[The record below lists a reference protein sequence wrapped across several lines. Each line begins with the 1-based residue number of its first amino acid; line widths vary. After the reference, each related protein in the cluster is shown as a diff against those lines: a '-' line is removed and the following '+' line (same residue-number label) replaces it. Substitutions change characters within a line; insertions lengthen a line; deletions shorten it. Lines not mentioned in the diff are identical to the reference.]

1 MPVPALIGTATLDPA
16 VLVDSLVPDL
26 IDGLRDELLPSF
38 GVRAYRVYRVVRTW
52 SGGDIGEG
60 TMTDVGAELRP
71 RPRVKIWDGLKYV
84 QAVCGIRELGDVKL
98 TEVSLTYSDADLTAQ
113 PLDAQ
118 RQEMFIAIGEGNG
131 QGSPTRLWGHTQPP
145 FIDREVDM
153 GWVLHLRRVEAA
165 PPWQP

>member
-1 MPVPALIGTATLDPA
+1 MPIPALIGTATLDPA

-38 GVRAYRVYRVVRTW
+38 GVRAYRVYRVVRSW
-52 SGGDIGEG
+52 SGRDIGDG
-60 TMTDVGAELRP
+60 VMTDVGAELLP
-71 RPRVKIWDGLKYV
+71 RPRVKIWDGLRYV

-98 TEVSLTYSDADLTAQ
+98 TEVSLTYTDADLTGQ
-113 PLDAQ
+113 PLDVR
-118 RQEMFIAIGEGNG
+118 RQEMFIAMGEGNG
-131 QGSPTRLWGHTQPP
+131 QASPTRLWGHTQPP

-165 PPWQP
+165 PPWTP